1 MNTGRKN
8 IFLPVSYPS
17 SHSSKLSIPQVING
31 QRKIYSGSFDPSP
44 SVRPIG
50 PAFKKKVYL
59 PRPRQVDSPFPS
71 GFPWPGGMA
80 EQCNRHRRKG
90 GQCLSQASLH
100 AAGVGEPRRAPEGPC
115 HGQYGFGSFC
125 RNKRTSSYG
134 GETPSLLNP
143 NIIPASIHRDSLT
156 IHQIH
161 IPVILAWC

>member
-59 PRPRQVDSPFPS
+59 LRPRQVDSPFPS

-100 AAGVGEPRRAPEGPC
+100 AAGVGEPRRAREGRMPRSIW
-115 HGQYGFGSFC
+115 FWSLSIELIFWL
-125 RNKRTSSYG
+125 T
-134 GETPSLLNP
+134 EAFPSVWKDYFF
-143 NIIPASIHRDSLT
+143 AT
-156 IHQIH
+156 FQ
-161 IPVILAWC
+161 